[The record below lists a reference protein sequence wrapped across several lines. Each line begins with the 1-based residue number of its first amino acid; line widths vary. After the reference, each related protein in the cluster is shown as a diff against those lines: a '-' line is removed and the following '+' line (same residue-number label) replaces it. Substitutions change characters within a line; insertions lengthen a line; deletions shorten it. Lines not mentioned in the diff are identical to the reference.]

1 MDKRF
6 DYQRADSTRI
16 EFWQRGDL
24 FVVVSTSS
32 YSDGSTLSVGTAS
45 PSGAAGKVDRWV
57 ESTKLDPATGAR
69 ICDKVVLS

>member
-45 PSGAAGKVDRWV
+45 PSGAVRVG
-57 ESTKLDPATGAR
+57 EIDPETFENFCRIQPAEAR
-69 ICDKVVLS
+69 ASRR